1 MKGIY
6 GSHTGERSL
15 AYKAFTQASGRAC
28 KNKPK
33 SFLRNVISV
42 KDLLLASISP
52 EEFLT
57 QYQVP
62 GHSWA
67 SP

>member
-1 MKGIY
+1 MEVTREEDPWHIRPLPRV
-6 GSHTGERSL
+6 T
-15 AYKAFTQASGRAC
+15 SGRAC
-28 KNKPK
+28 KNRPK

-62 GHSWA
+62 GHSGA